1 MALAAPLSDTA
12 YDAAK
17 FRAVRTQGRYAAC
30 YKSRMARP
38 PGEHANTNE
47 QLVALAKRSLLGNY
61 KQPPFVLVRGEGSRV
76 EDADGRRYLDLA
88 AGIAVCALGHAH
100 PKLSAAVAAQAQ
112 RLVHTS
118 NLFYNEQSILL
129 ADQLTRRTGFDKV
142 FFCNSGTEANEAM
155 LKLGRRWHHE
165 QGDTERVEF
174 VSTHNSFHGRTMGA
188 LSVTGQ
194 PKYHVGMEPL
204 VGGVSFVEYGNLEAM
219 RAAVGPRTAA
229 VIVEPIQAEGGIFVG
244 TDAYLQGLRAI
255 CDERGAL
262 LLFDE
267 IQTGCARTGTF
278 LCREQSGVWPDAT
291 SLAKGIAGGFPL
303 GAMLVSAKVANGLP
317 AGSHGTTFGGN
328 SVACAAGLAVLE
340 VFDAEGVIEMVA
352 RNGAYLGERL
362 AAIAADVNVPAVSEA
377 RGKGLLRGLRLAS
390 GVEPMATLARI
401 RNEGVLLSL
410 AGGDVLRFS
419 PSLLVTRAELD
430 EGLESIERVLRA
442 AVPQEQA
449 QATA

>member
-1 MALAAPLSDTA
+1 
-12 YDAAK
+12 
-17 FRAVRTQGRYAAC
+17 
-30 YKSRMARP
+30 MARSFD
-38 PGEHANTNE
+38 EHATSNE
-47 QLVALAKRSLLGNY
+47 QLVALGKRSLLGNY
-61 KQPPFVLVRGEGSRV
+61 KQPPFVLVRGQGSRV

-100 PKLSAAVAAQAQ
+100 PSIAHAVAAQAQ

-155 LKLGRRWHHE
+155 LKLARRWHYE
-165 QGDTERVEF
+165 KGDRERTEF
-174 VSTHNSFHGRTMGA
+174 VSTNNSFHGRTMGA

-204 VGGVSFVEYGNLEAM
+204 VGGVHFVDYGNLDAM

-244 TDAYLQGLRAI
+244 TDEYLQGLRAI

-267 IQTGCARTGTF
+267 IQTGYARTGTF

-291 SLAKGIAGGFPL
+291 SLAKGIAGGLPL
-303 GAMLVSAKVANGLP
+303 GAMLVTAKVAGGLP
-317 AGSHGTTFGGN
+317 PGSHGTTFGGN
-328 SVACAAGLAVLE
+328 SIACAAGLAIFE
-340 VFDAEGVIEMVA
+340 VFDAEGVIEKVA
-352 RNGAYLGERL
+352 RDGDYLGERL
-362 AAIAADVNVPAVSEA
+362 AAIAADASIAAISEA
-377 RGKGLLRGLRLAS
+377 RGKGLLRGLRLAA
-390 GVEPMATLARI
+390 GFDPMATLAQI
-401 RNEGVLLSL
+401 RAEGVLLSL

-430 EGLESIERVLRA
+430 EGLDVIVRVLRSAPRA
-442 AVPQEQA
+442 AA
-449 QATA
+449 

>member
-1 MALAAPLSDTA
+1 
-12 YDAAK
+12 
-17 FRAVRTQGRYAAC
+17 
-30 YKSRMARP
+30 
-38 PGEHANTNE
+38 
-47 QLVALAKRSLLGNY
+47 
-61 KQPPFVLVRGEGSRV
+61 
-76 EDADGRRYLDLA
+76 
-88 AGIAVCALGHAH
+88 
-100 PKLSAAVAAQAQ
+100 
-112 RLVHTS
+112 
-118 NLFYNEQSILL
+118 
-129 ADQLTRRTGFDKV
+129 
-142 FFCNSGTEANEAM
+142 
-155 LKLGRRWHHE
+155 
-165 QGDTERVEF
+165 
-174 VSTHNSFHGRTMGA
+174 
-188 LSVTGQ
+188 VTGQ

-204 VGGVSFVEYGNLEAM
+204 VGGVSFVQYGNLEAM

-340 VFDAEGVIEMVA
+340 VFDAEGVIELVA

-390 GVEPMATLARI
+390 GVDPMATLARI